1 MRWQGAIGRGCRVAL
16 RRILLMLALCALSAC
31 ASPPPPPAPRV
42 VEKPSFVETGAASF
56 YGKEHQGKRTADG
69 ERFDMH
75 ALTAAHPSL
84 PFNTVVRVTDLAS
97 GRMVKVRIN
106 DRGPTIKSRIIDLS
120 AAAGAALGMRMEGT
134 ASVRVEVF
142 ASDQPA
148 R

>member
-1 MRWQGAIGRGCRVAL
+1 MAL
-16 RRILLMLALCALSAC
+16 RRSLLMLALCALSAC
-31 ASPPPPPAPRV
+31 ASPPPPAPRV
-42 VEKPSFVETGAASF
+42 VEKPSFVETGIASF
-56 YGKEHQGKRTADG
+56 YGKDHQGKRTADG
-69 ERFDMH
+69 ERFDRH

-84 PFNTVVRVTDLAS
+84 PFNTVARVTDLAS

-120 AAAGAALGMRMEGT
+120 AAAGATLGMKTDGT

>member
-1 MRWQGAIGRGCRVAL
+1 
-16 RRILLMLALCALSAC
+16 MLALCALSAC
-31 ASPPPPPAPRV
+31 ASLPPPAPSV
-42 VEKPSFVETGAASF
+42 VEKPSFVETGVASF
-56 YGKEHQGKRTADG
+56 YGKYHQGKRTADG
-69 ERFDMH
+69 ERFDRH

-84 PFNTVVRVTDLAS
+84 PFNTVARVTDLAS

-120 AAAGAALGMRMEGT
+120 AAAGATLGMKTDGT
-134 ASVRVEVF
+134 ASVLVEVF

>member
-1 MRWQGAIGRGCRVAL
+1 MAL
-16 RRILLMLALCALSAC
+16 RRSLLILALCALSAC
-31 ASPPPPPAPRV
+31 ASPPPPAPSV
-42 VEKPSFVETGAASF
+42 VEKPSFVETGVASF
-56 YGKEHQGKRTADG
+56 YGKDHQGKRTADG
-69 ERFDMH
+69 ERFDRH

-84 PFNTVVRVTDLAS
+84 PFNTVARVTDLAS

-120 AAAGAALGMRMEGT
+120 AAAGATLGMKTDGT